1 MAYDEEQSAMSSGAG
16 VASGG
21 PGGFNFRDKKA
32 AMAKPMPSSPA
43 VRQSLT
49 LGGLGSDVQ
58 RVSALANVAVQG
70 SNTVYALPA
79 RVTVPNDSATMVL
92 LLNQSIP
99 GESVFL
105 FSPDPGVPDS
115 ASHPFRVARF
125 ANTTKGLLEKGPI
138 AVFDS
143 GSFLGEGMLDPLPPD
158 AKATV
163 PFALDRSLA
172 VQTETRQDERGARL
186 YRVEAGHL
194 YVERDSVLET
204 TYLVKNGGA
213 QAARVLLKHPRS
225 GETTLEKPP
234 PGTEDNVGSGF
245 ALIPTEAPAR
255 GQNKLIVTETRPWTN
270 EIDWLDP
277 LADLAIKAYLQDP
290 KRDGAVS
297 AKLTEA
303 WAIRMKVRQ
312 LQDENDKLARQQNE
326 LNNALEEIRRNLRA
340 IEKNT
345 QAGDL
350 RAKLT
355 ARLGATSSQYDG
367 ISKRLVELGLAISEN
382 QVRLRDALLDLNIPV
397 QHR

>member
-1 MAYDEEQSAMSSGAG
+1 
-16 VASGG
+16 
-21 PGGFNFRDKKA
+21 
-32 AMAKPMPSSPA
+32 
-43 VRQSLT
+43 
-49 LGGLGSDVQ
+49 
-58 RVSALANVAVQG
+58 
-70 SNTVYALPA
+70 
-79 RVTVPNDSATMVL
+79 
-92 LLNQSIP
+92 
-99 GESVFL
+99 
-105 FSPDPGVPDS
+105 
-115 ASHPFRVARF
+115 
-125 ANTTKGLLEKGPI
+125 
-138 AVFDS
+138 
-143 GSFLGEGMLDPLPPD
+143 MLDPLPPE

-172 VQTETRQDERGARL
+172 VQTDTRQDERGARL

-225 GETTLEKPP
+225 GDTTLEKPP
-234 PGTEDNVGSGF
+234 TGTEDNVGSGF

-255 GQNKLIVTETRPWTN
+255 GQNKLIVTETRPWTS
-270 EIDWLDP
+270 EVDWLNP

-290 KRDGAVS
+290 KRDGALS
-297 AKLTEA
+297 AKLSEA

-312 LQDENDKLARQQNE
+312 LQDENDKLAAQQNE